1 MSNIVGNYSR
11 RRAVVPIRSGR
22 RVLACAAA
30 RAVDGVENG
39 SESGNPDGVP
49 PADRGGGAGGSG
61 VGSVGSAG
69 SARGGV
75 NGGSG
80 RGRSLP
86 WGDAVLSAV
95 AGVGWAVVGMGGTA
109 ALGLHLVGADARGS
123 LGALTAAVLA
133 LAVGGSVSPSVDVS
147 AFGMT
152 GAEAHVA
159 FQATPLGVSLVG
171 AVVLGFFFLRSLR
184 GVGGAGAGAG
194 SWRELVLRAGVLVVL
209 FGSAV
214 LGISWVG
221 RGVVRLDGG
230 DLGLRRVAGGGGWLG
245 GLVSDRVGDLAGAEV
260 AVRFVVDLVPT
271 VLGGVG
277 WCVGVL
283 VVALLASRRTSLP
296 AGWEP
301 VRRVV
306 RPAVSA
312 VVTVLLV
319 AVGAGVAAA
328 GYAAVGD
335 DHPGRVVGAA
345 LLGAPNGAWLAV
357 PLGLFVPWDGRAGGV
372 LRMVLPHPVD
382 QFLTGSPGRAVTV
395 GRLAELDGRVWLL
408 AVGAGLLMVAA
419 GVLTAVRTP
428 SGTRRFVLWCGVRLG
443 VATGVALPVLVWLTG
458 TSVDA
463 SLSVLGF
470 DAFGMGVELR
480 GRVGVAVVA
489 GVLWGVGAGVLGAW
503 VVGAR
508 RSGAAATVSGVS
520 GTGDVAGPY
529 SPRQPYRAPNP
540 DTNPYLRLPGVPAP
554 SGGGDV
560 SGAPTVASPTLPPP
574 PPPRRR
580 PSGPSDLGPPP
591 PPPREPGG

>member
-49 PADRGGGAGGSG
+49 PAGRGGGAGGSG

-123 LGALTAAVLA
+123 LGALTAAVVA

-245 GLVSDRVGDLAGAEV
+245 GLVSDRVGDLARAEV

-277 WCVGVL
+277 WCIGVL

-408 AVGAGLLMVAA
+408 AVGAGLLMVGA

-428 SGTRRFVLWCGVRLG
+428 SGTRRIVLWCGVRLG

-470 DAFGMGVELR
+470 DAFGTGVELR

-489 GVLWGVGAGVLGAW
+489 GVVWGGVAGVLGGW
-503 VVGAR
+503 VVGR
-508 RSGAAATVSGVS
+508 RVGAGRSSVPGAVG
-520 GTGDVAGPY
+520 GPY
-529 SPRQPYRAPNP
+529 SPSPPYRAPNP
-540 DTNPYLRLPGVPAP
+540 DTNPYLRLPEVPP
-554 SGGGDV
+554 VSGGDDV

-574 PPPRRR
+574 PRRR
-580 PSGPSDLGPPP
+580 HRSSGASDPGPPP

>member
-1 MSNIVGNYSR
+1 M
-11 RRAVVPIRSGR
+11 
-22 RVLACAAA
+22 
-30 RAVDGVENG
+30 
-39 SESGNPDGVP
+39 
-49 PADRGGGAGGSG
+49 
-61 VGSVGSAG
+61 
-69 SARGGV
+69 
-75 NGGSG
+75 
-80 RGRSLP
+80 P

-123 LGALTAAVLA
+123 LGALTAAVVA

-184 GVGGAGAGAG
+184 GVGGAGAG

-209 FGSAV
+209 FGSGV

-245 GLVSDRVGDLAGAEV
+245 GLVSDRVGDLARAEV

-328 GYAAVGD
+328 GYAAVED

-408 AVGAGLLMVAA
+408 AVGAGLLMVGA

-463 SLSVLGF
+463 GVSVLGF
-470 DAFGMGVELR
+470 DAFGTGVELR

-489 GVLWGVGAGVLGAW
+489 GVVWGGVAGVLGGWVVGRRVGAGVGAGRSSVPGA
-503 VVGAR
+503 VG
-508 RSGAAATVSGVS
+508 
-520 GTGDVAGPY
+520 GPY
-529 SPRQPYRAPNP
+529 SPSPPYRAPNP
-540 DTNPYLRLPGVPAP
+540 DTNPYLRLPEVPP
-554 SGGGDV
+554 VSGGDDV
-560 SGAPTVASPTLPPP
+560 SGAPTVAGPTLPPP
-574 PPPRRR
+574 PRRR
-580 PSGPSDLGPPP
+580 HRSSGASDPGPPP